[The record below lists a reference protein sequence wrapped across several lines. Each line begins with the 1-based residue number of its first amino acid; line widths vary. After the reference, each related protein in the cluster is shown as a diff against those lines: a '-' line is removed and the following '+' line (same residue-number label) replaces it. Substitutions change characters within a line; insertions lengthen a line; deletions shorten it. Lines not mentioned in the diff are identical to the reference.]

1 MADTQTGPTDLGF
14 VDKRRGR
21 DFQGQAIA
29 ESANM
34 GSVNSL
40 RTRLTAISATTFT
53 AARLNSMTVNDMV
66 YALRMHSADVAGV
79 K

>member
-1 MADTQTGPTDLGF
+1 MADTQAGPTDLGF

-21 DFQGQAIA
+21 DFQGQTIA
-29 ESANM
+29 EAANM
-34 GSVNSL
+34 GSVSAL
-40 RTRLTAISATTFT
+40 RARLTAINSTTFT
-53 AARLNSMTVNDMV
+53 AARLNAMTVNDMV